1 MLGFDGKRC
10 TWTHFVIFEMA
21 DKAKLSRRLLL
32 TALHCIYMRKKLYDS
47 APENISV
54 FIQQRNI
61 SFHDD
66 VSPKSREIGG
76 LVVRLWQKLKKT
88 WDPQQVT
95 AESWAWTTWGV
106 EEQLLISSSCLLIF
120 LDESK
125 SFKLIN
131 FCLNLNRPMEATK
144 AQHVFIAG
152 TFGNDRF
159 TTIVVWYRALSCD
172 PTNYESRLS
181 WGWHLRIAVPIT
193 TRTLRFA

>member
-1 MLGFDGKRC
+1 MYLNSFCHIWNGRQSKTIATSPANG
-10 TWTHFVIFEMA
+10 V
-21 DKAKLSRRLLL
+21 
-32 TALHCIYMRKKLYDS
+32 ALHLHEKKIIRFSTRKHFCFYSTKKHF
-47 APENISV
+47 ISRWC
-54 FIQQRNI
+54 F
-61 SFHDD
+61 
-66 VSPKSREIGG
+66 PKKPWDWGSCSEAMTK
-76 LVVRLWQKLKKT
+76 VKKS